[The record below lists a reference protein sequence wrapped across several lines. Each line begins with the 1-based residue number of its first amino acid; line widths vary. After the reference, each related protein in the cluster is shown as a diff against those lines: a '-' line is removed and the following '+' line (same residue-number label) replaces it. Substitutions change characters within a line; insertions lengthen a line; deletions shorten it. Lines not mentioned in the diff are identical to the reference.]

1 MKKIFSTLTM
11 ALPRN
16 FLHELYFGELP
27 QLDMHGA
34 RTAEVSGRIDDFLD
48 PFLISGGYVRI
59 VGGAGQWKVMPAI
72 ERHLSYLRSKKRITD
87 FWQEATASFII
98 HI

>member
-1 MKKIFSTLTM
+1 MVVTHSIL
-11 ALPRN
+11 RD
-16 FLHELYFGELP
+16 LYFGDLP

-59 VGGAGQWKVMPAI
+59 VGGAGQWKVMLAI
-72 ERHLSYLRSKKRITD
+72 
-87 FWQEATASFII
+87 
-98 HI
+98 

>member
-1 MKKIFSTLTM
+1 MV
-11 ALPRN
+11 ALHSLLRD
-16 FLHELYFGELP
+16 LYFGDLP
-27 QLDMHGA
+27 QLDMHGS
-34 RTAEVSGRIDDFLD
+34 RTAEVAERIDDFLD

-59 VGGAGQWKVMPAI
+59 VGGEGQWKLMPAI